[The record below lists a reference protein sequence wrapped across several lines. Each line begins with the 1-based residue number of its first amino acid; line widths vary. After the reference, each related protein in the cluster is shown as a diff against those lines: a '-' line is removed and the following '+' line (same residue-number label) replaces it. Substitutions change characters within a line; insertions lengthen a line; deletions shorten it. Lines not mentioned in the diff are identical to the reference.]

1 MNLREAKKILNDNG
15 YKVELN
21 EDLRKAWDEVKDS
34 VSDAVVGGMRKLS
47 PKVQQFIQDTIP
59 LGAALKE
66 AGTIYGFRVEKE
78 EGFYK
83 LTVRNK
89 HTSTAPD
96 FLYIKGFR
104 GNIEVNIDG
113 EGWTTKPI
121 KVHSKKELMDLLK
134 TVIYSVDYE
143 QPEATSKGWF
153 KMPQNESTITE
164 IRKYNKDNLTMNLN
178 EAKQI
183 LKRNGYILEDTEE
196 ENSEAVKIL
205 ANLHYQIC
213 NGGWEQACY
222 NGYVDEL
229 NTYGVKKWEKDLE
242 TEFAKSPLL
251 KKVKK
256 VIELIKLAME
266 QTVMER
272 NCPECNGEGSWEET
286 EEDEDGY
293 EESHT
298 EYCDRC
304 DGDGVVGVKTY
315 DRVDFG
321 SGTANDWSDAWDSNY
336 YEQVDSDTIDDITKQ
351 SHTHSVVLDTIRG
364 K

>member
-1 MNLREAKKILNDNG
+1 
-15 YKVELN
+15 
-21 EDLRKAWDEVKDS
+21 
-34 VSDAVVGGMRKLS
+34 
-47 PKVQQFIQDTIP
+47 
-59 LGAALKE
+59 
-66 AGTIYGFRVEKE
+66 
-78 EGFYK
+78 
-83 LTVRNK
+83 
-89 HTSTAPD
+89 
-96 FLYIKGFR
+96 
-104 GNIEVNIDG
+104 
-113 EGWTTKPI
+113 
-121 KVHSKKELMDLLK
+121 
-134 TVIYSVDYE
+134 
-143 QPEATSKGWF
+143 
-153 KMPQNESTITE
+153 
-164 IRKYNKDNLTMNLN
+164 MNLN

-183 LKRNGYILEDTEE
+183 LRNAGYILEDTEE
-196 ENSEAVKIL
+196 EISEAVKIL

-229 NTYGVKKWEKDLE
+229 NNYGVKKWEKDLE

-256 VIELIKLAME
+256 VIELIKSAME
-266 QTVMER
+266 QTVMVR
-272 NCPECNGEGSWEET
+272 NCPDCNGEGSWEET

-298 EYCDRC
+298 EYCDKC

-321 SGTANDWSDAWDSNY
+321 SGTANDWADNWDSNY
-336 YEQVDSDTIDDITKQ
+336 YEQIDSDTIDDITKQ

>member
-1 MNLREAKKILNDNG
+1 MNLREAKK
-15 YKVELN
+15 
-21 EDLRKAWDEVKDS
+21 
-34 VSDAVVGGMRKLS
+34 
-47 PKVQQFIQDTIP
+47 
-59 LGAALKE
+59 
-66 AGTIYGFRVEKE
+66 
-78 EGFYK
+78 
-83 LTVRNK
+83 
-89 HTSTAPD
+89 
-96 FLYIKGFR
+96 
-104 GNIEVNIDG
+104 
-113 EGWTTKPI
+113 
-121 KVHSKKELMDLLK
+121 
-134 TVIYSVDYE
+134 
-143 QPEATSKGWF
+143 
-153 KMPQNESTITE
+153 
-164 IRKYNKDNLTMNLN
+164 
-178 EAKQI
+178 I

-205 ANLHYQIC
+205 ANIHYQIC

-272 NCPECNGEGSWEET
+272 MCPECN
-286 EEDEDGY
+286 

-298 EYCDRC
+298 EYCDNC

-315 DRVDFG
+315 DDVDFG
-321 SGTANDWSDAWDSNY
+321 SGTANDWADNWDSNY

>member
-1 MNLREAKKILNDNG
+1 MN
-15 YKVELN
+15 
-21 EDLRKAWDEVKDS
+21 
-34 VSDAVVGGMRKLS
+34 
-47 PKVQQFIQDTIP
+47 
-59 LGAALKE
+59 LKE
-66 AGTIYGFRVEKE
+66 A
-78 EGFYK
+78 
-83 LTVRNK
+83 
-89 HTSTAPD
+89 
-96 FLYIKGFR
+96 
-104 GNIEVNIDG
+104 
-113 EGWTTKPI
+113 
-121 KVHSKKELMDLLK
+121 KELL
-134 TVIYSVDYE
+134 E
-143 QPEATSKGWF
+143 E
-153 KMPQNESTITE
+153 
-164 IRKYNKDNLTMNLN
+164 
-178 EAKQI
+178 
-183 LKRNGYILEDTEE
+183 NGYILEEGIIEDTEE

-229 NTYGVKKWEKDLE
+229 NNYGVKKWEKDLE

-256 VIELIKLAME
+256 VIELIKSAME

-272 NCPECNGEGSWEET
+272 NCPECNGAGSWEET

-298 EYCDRC
+298 EYCDNC
-304 DGDGVVGVKTY
+304 DGDGVIEVETY

-321 SGTANDWSDAWDSNY
+321 SGTANDWSDAWDNNY

>member
-1 MNLREAKKILNDNG
+1 
-15 YKVELN
+15 
-21 EDLRKAWDEVKDS
+21 
-34 VSDAVVGGMRKLS
+34 
-47 PKVQQFIQDTIP
+47 
-59 LGAALKE
+59 
-66 AGTIYGFRVEKE
+66 
-78 EGFYK
+78 
-83 LTVRNK
+83 
-89 HTSTAPD
+89 
-96 FLYIKGFR
+96 
-104 GNIEVNIDG
+104 
-113 EGWTTKPI
+113 
-121 KVHSKKELMDLLK
+121 
-134 TVIYSVDYE
+134 
-143 QPEATSKGWF
+143 
-153 KMPQNESTITE
+153 
-164 IRKYNKDNLTMNLN
+164 MNLN

-183 LKRNGYILEDTEE
+183 LRNAGYILEDTEE
-196 ENSEAVKIL
+196 EISEAVKIL

-229 NTYGVKKWEKDLE
+229 DTYGVKKWEKDLE

-266 QTVMER
+266 QTVMVR

-298 EYCDRC
+298 EYCDNC

-321 SGTANDWSDAWDSNY
+321 SGTANDWADNWDSNY